1 MQLYPVKD
9 DLCDKADD
17 REACDHTGDQG
28 AAVVEGDHGCDHRPA
43 HHLHSE
49 PHSRVLRHINV
60 PALQCTA
67 HAAANQP
74 NTSHYKRLQKTVV
87 LKSNVEKCSS
97 VELRAEFHKSVGS
110 AARGG
115 FPAPASPED
124 CNTMKYNEIQCN
136 QQKKCNPHCTGMQAV
151 NHPPAV
157 NRSFLA
163 AMISFCLLKCGLDC
177 STF

>member
-87 LKSNVEKCSS
+87 LKSSNVEKCSS

-136 QQKKCNPHCTGMQAV
+136 RQKKVQSALYRNASSEPSASSEPLIFGCNDFILSSEMCV
-151 NHPPAV
+151 
-157 NRSFLA
+157 L
-163 AMISFCLLKCGLDC
+163 
-177 STF
+177 